1 MGAGE
6 NIAISA
12 SGAGA
17 CNITN
22 MHILLLI
29 WPADADLV
37 SHVKNIIQVHVIYVL
52 WQLAALLINV
62 YLN

>member
-17 CNITN
+17 CNI
-22 MHILLLI
+22 HILLLI

-37 SHVKNIIQVHVIYVL
+37 SHVKNINQVDVIYVL